1 MGQQVFVKGRIF
13 DSEDP
18 VLQTVLADLHDSPE
32 RPRCMCVEAG
42 VDLYISRRP
51 SGYCLARMPGTGSQH
66 HPTCQDYEPNPGM
79 SGRGMLMGEAIV
91 ERSPEVLEIHIGFA
105 LSRGTGRSIPRGEPS
120 PPKDVPAPKQRMSL
134 QAVMHMLYEYARF
147 NRWYPSMAGMRSQGV
162 LRKYLMEAA
171 GHVMV
176 RGEPLA
182 KRLYVP
188 ESFNAERK
196 EEIANRR
203 REKLAFLHATDDAD
217 EHPFGFVIGEFKEVQ
232 DAAGERKVIVKHMPD
247 APLYMQ
253 GKAWQRVE
261 RVYQSYFEARDADVS
276 NRPRILMIALISAKR
291 ESIYQIER
299 LNMMLVSDEY
309 IPING
314 AFELPLV
321 ARLRAENRI
330 FVKPLQYDAPSAAA
344 FPNFILLDA
353 RTAEGADYPLF
364 VSSSF
369 DSDRE
374 KALKAKALAAVG
386 AGAWIWETGT
396 GIPQLPPP
404 RRYSPDQVRG
414 AADKGAAGATDS
426 ETIAT

>member
-1 MGQQVFVKGRIF
+1 MGQRVFVKGRIY
-13 DSEDP
+13 DSDDP
-18 VLQTVLADLHDSPE
+18 VLQTVLADIHDSPE

-51 SGYCLARMPGTGSQH
+51 SGYCLARMPGTGGQH
-66 HPTCQDYEPNPGM
+66 HPTCPDYEPNPGM
-79 SGRGMLMGEAIV
+79 SGRGMLMGEAII

-105 LSRGTGRSIPRGEPS
+105 LSRGAGRAIPRGEQS

-134 QAVMHMLYEYARF
+134 QAVMHMLYESARF

-162 LRKYLMEAA
+162 LCKYLMEAA
-171 GHVMV
+171 GNIVV

-188 ESFNAERK
+188 EPFSVDRK
-196 EEIANRR
+196 EEIADRR
-203 REKLAFLHATDDAD
+203 RQKLAFLHGTDDAN
-217 EHPFGFVIGEFKEVQ
+217 EHPFAFVIGEFKEVQ

-247 APLYMQ
+247 APLYTQ
-253 GKAWQRVE
+253 SKAWERVE
-261 RVYQSYFEARDADVS
+261 RVYKTCFEARDADVA
-276 NRPRILMIALISAKR
+276 NKPRILLMALISAKR
-291 ESIYQIER
+291 ESIYQVER
-299 LNMMLVSDEY
+299 LNMMMVSDEY

-314 AFELPLV
+314 AFELPLL

-330 FVKPLQYDAPSAAA
+330 FLKPMQYDAPSAAA
-344 FPNFILLDA
+344 FPNFILFDA

-369 DSDRE
+369 ESDKD
-374 KALKAKALAAVG
+374 KALKAKALAAIG
-386 AGAWIWETGT
+386 AGAWVWETGS

-404 RRYSPDQVRG
+404 RRYSPNQAREEMDRRS
-414 AADKGAAGATDS
+414 AGPTDS
-426 ETIAT
+426 ERSPI

>member
-261 RVYQSYFEARDADVS
+261 RVYRLRRPLGDAGSVLHSVAYGSLEATWHPGQRTSRCAS
-276 NRPRILMIALISAKR
+276 ATSQETAAFRHASWRQRRKKRPLSSLTGAHLMCRARSIEAQAVTAPRLSSLIRRIAAWNST
-291 ESIYQIER
+291 ESISR
-299 LNMMLVSDEY
+299 
-309 IPING
+309 
-314 AFELPLV
+314 FE
-321 ARLRAENRI
+321 
-330 FVKPLQYDAPSAAA
+330 
-344 FPNFILLDA
+344 
-353 RTAEGADYPLF
+353 
-364 VSSSF
+364 
-369 DSDRE
+369 
-374 KALKAKALAAVG
+374 
-386 AGAWIWETGT
+386 
-396 GIPQLPPP
+396 
-404 RRYSPDQVRG
+404 
-414 AADKGAAGATDS
+414 
-426 ETIAT
+426 